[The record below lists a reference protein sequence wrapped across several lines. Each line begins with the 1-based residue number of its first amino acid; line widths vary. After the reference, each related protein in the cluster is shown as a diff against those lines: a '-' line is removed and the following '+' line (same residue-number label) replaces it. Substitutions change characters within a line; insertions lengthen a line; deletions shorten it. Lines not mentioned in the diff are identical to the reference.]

1 MLEIKTLP
9 LSLLNQQGNPLKH
22 LSRWLVLCYQSK
34 IYEKLTAILPN
45 FRIISFWYKK
55 IKRIPALCKFEGRL
69 CFKVTAYDYALN
81 RLWSKAGSATNRV
94 PTDTSS
100 ERKLRRD
107 IQSTM
112 FQTVINFG
120 RRCFMLLMLVCH
132 LFTRTKLIERVKGW
146 QQSVRRVGGG
156 TADFVYKRVQ
166 IIHKGQD

>member
-1 MLEIKTLP
+1 MTRTLLP
-9 LSLLNQQGNPLKH
+9 KQNII
-22 LSRWLVLCYQSK
+22 W
-34 IYEKLTAILPN
+34 KLTVILPN
-45 FRIISFWYKK
+45 FRTISFWYKQR
-55 IKRIPALCKFEGRL
+55 KRTPAPCKFEGRL

-132 LFTRTKLIERVKGW
+132 LFTRNKLIQRVEGW
-146 QQSVRRVGGG
+146 MQSVRRVRCFCLQTCKKNTLGSGLNNNVLLRLDTRNSG
-156 TADFVYKRVQ
+156 SDNNFEWLWP
-166 IIHKGQD
+166 